1 MEPLRRYAAASPSPS
16 STSDS
21 TSDEEAAAANDASA
35 DETTAVVLAARSVCM
50 TTAIHLRK
58 GGAYRRRAY
67 VGSVPGRRA
76 NRERDF

>member
-1 MEPLRRYAAASPSPS
+1 
-16 STSDS
+16 
-21 TSDEEAAAANDASA
+21 
-35 DETTAVVLAARSVCM
+35 M

-76 NRERDF
+76 NWERDFEGGMRRIMADYFGLDGKDPV